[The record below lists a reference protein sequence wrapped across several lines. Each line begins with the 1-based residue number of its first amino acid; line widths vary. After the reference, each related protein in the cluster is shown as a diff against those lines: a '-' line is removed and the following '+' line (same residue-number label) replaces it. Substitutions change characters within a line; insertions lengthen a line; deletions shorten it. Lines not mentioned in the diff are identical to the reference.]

1 MNTHIKPANTRI
13 KAASILALAAGALLF
28 SGTALEAQ
36 MGLAVEG
43 RTGVTFPQGDLADF
57 GGEAGLSLGAEL
69 HLNLHPR
76 FTIYGGYHRHAFSC
90 DNGCDLGTNPRSEGL
105 NAGLK
110 LNVHNPGDTNLWVRG
125 GIVSNKTAT
134 DLGANNRELGY
145 EVGLGADVPI
155 ASRIALVPFA
165 GYISHDAG
173 VNLKPKFFTLGLGLH
188 LHIN

>member
-1 MNTHIKPANTRI
+1 MNTHIKSANTRI
-13 KAASILALAAGALLF
+13 KAASFMTLAAGALLL

-36 MGLAVEG
+36 MGIGVEG

-69 HLNLHPR
+69 HLNFNR
-76 FTIYGGYHRHAFSC
+76 ITVYGGYHRHAFSC
-90 DNGCDLGTNPRSEGL
+90 DDGCNMGSNPRSEGL

-110 LNVHNPGDTNLWVRG
+110 ISVHNPGDTNLWARG
-125 GIVSNKTAT
+125 GIVSNKTET
-134 DLGANNRELGY
+134 DAGANNRELGY

-155 ASRIALVPFA
+155 ANRISLVPFA
-165 GYISHDAG
+165 GYISHKASETF
-173 VNLKPKFFTLGLGLH
+173 KPQFFTLGLGLN